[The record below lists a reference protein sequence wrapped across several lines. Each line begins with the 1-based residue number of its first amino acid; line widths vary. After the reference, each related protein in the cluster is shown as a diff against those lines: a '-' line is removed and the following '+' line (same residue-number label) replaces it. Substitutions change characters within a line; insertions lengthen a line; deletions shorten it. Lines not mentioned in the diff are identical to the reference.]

1 MYRVSYDPAKKWKAT
16 GFQVEFGKTY
26 HIEAKAVPD
35 AQGRPYSDKGLRS
48 TPDGASTLVGRLF
61 DWLARDARSPLNP
74 VGLIRHDRVKHLRVL
89 TDRFGKKA
97 HFLTV
102 IGCIGQPAEADLE
115 RYAFVI
121 GSSCDLVGYAN
132 GELFA
137 FSNDWPGDDSL
148 PEEEQPY
155 LNNTGTIDPP
165 GESYDSSGSGTAPCF
180 ARQYEPGFQG
190 ETNAARTQL
199 SKIILASGLDGPT

>member
-1 MYRVSYDPAKKWKAT
+1 MFVCGTIELNERRRHLKIHGHTKINDTSMYRVSYDPTKKWKAT
-16 GFQVEFGKTY
+16 GFQIEFGKIY

-74 VGLIRHDRVKHLRVL
+74 VGLIRHDRVKRLRVL

-148 PEEEQPY
+148 PKEEQPY
-155 LNNTGTIDPP
+155 LNNTGTI
-165 GESYDSSGSGTAPCF
+165 E
-180 ARQYEPGFQG
+180 
-190 ETNAARTQL
+190 L
-199 SKIILASGLDGPT
+199 SVEER